1 MSKESIYH
9 KNREIIGRYLEQAD
23 TLPDSIRQAV
33 HQKNQQELIQLY
45 ALADLSAG
53 LVQEVSW
60 LILGEQHLYLVK
72 TRADGSVHSLIEVE
86 RSRIQSVKETPGLSC
101 MQLSFLG
108 EPDEPALLLVRYS
121 HRQSPTMSSIAFVL
135 RQQIEGNPITP
146 EHPDEAYAESM
157 AAVVKNAQASVSPSR
172 LSVFWRLTAYLKP
185 YKLKLAFGF
194 VAACLMTA
202 FMLIP
207 PVLVRDF
214 INNTITPYTDGVLA
228 YSKAMQAGLM
238 FVASVA
244 AVWLLHMLFVYL
256 RLRLLAVMGEQV
268 ARDLRNHLYS
278 HLQKLSISYF
288 SKMQTGS
295 IISRVSSDTDRIW
308 DFIAFGVVEV
318 SVSVILLIGI
328 SIMLLSLNFTLG
340 LILVLPIPF
349 IIYAIFWNGRHMHR
363 IFLRTWRKW
372 SDMTAVLSDTIPGI
386 RVVKAFNQEETEKKR
401 FGDRNESVME
411 DANRIH
417 HRWTA
422 FWPLLMFSI
431 HVMTITFYYFALNRL
446 LGTGEPGT
454 ATMKLGDLFAFIG
467 YIAMLHW
474 PIESIGQL
482 SRMINRSL
490 SSAHRIFEVLDTEP
504 VQEEQQNKQRLEP
517 VEGNIEFDKVS
528 FGYEP
533 VRQILKGVSFEVKAG
548 EFIGFVGPSGAGK
561 TTIINLIAKFYDTKS
576 GSIRVDGVDINDVE
590 TGHYRCQIGMVMQDS
605 YLFHGSIV
613 DNIRYGKPDAPIQDV
628 IEAARAANAHDF
640 ICKLPHG
647 YDTVVGE
654 RGHTLSGGER
664 QRISIARAILHDPR
678 LLILDEA
685 TSSVDTET
693 ERNIQ
698 EALNRLTE
706 GRTVLAIAHRL
717 STLKRADRLFV
728 IKEGRLV
735 EQGKHEELLAMKDG
749 VYRKLHD
756 MQQELHEMYAV

>member
-1 MSKESIYH
+1 MSKESRH
-9 KNREIIGRYLEQAD
+9 LRNQEILKDYLKQPEC
-23 TLPDSIRQAV
+23 LPESIRTAV
-33 HQKNQQELIQLY
+33 EAACDGGLIQLY
-45 ALADLSAG
+45 ALSDLNASYQ
-53 LVQEVSW
+53 QELSW
-60 LILGEQHLYLVK
+60 LVLCESHLCLVK
-72 TRADGSVHSLIEVE
+72 TQSDGKPEQVKVIQ
-86 RSRIQSVKETPGLSC
+86 RSEIQAIRENPGLSC
-101 MQLSFLG
+101 IQMSFLA
-108 EPDEPALLLVRYS
+108 EPDEPALLVVRYS
-121 HRQSPTMSSIAFVL
+121 HRQSPAMSSISFVL
-135 RQQIEGNPITP
+135 RQELEKNPIQP
-146 EHPDEAYAESM
+146 GDADHSYGESM
-157 AAVVKNAQASVSPSR
+157 AAAVKNAQASISPSR
-172 LSVFWRLTAYLKP
+172 MSVFWRLAGYLKP
-185 YKLKLAFGF
+185 YKVKLAFGF
-194 VAACLMTA
+194 VAACLMTS

-207 PVLVRDF
+207 PVLVRGF
-214 INNTITPYTDGVLA
+214 INDTITPYHNGKLD
-228 YSKAMQAGLM
+228 YQAALHAGII
-238 FVASVA
+238 FVASFA

-278 HLQKLSISYF
+278 HLQRLSISYF

-318 SVSVILLIGI
+318 SVSVILLVGI
-328 SIMLLSLNFTLG
+328 SIMMLSLDLGLG
-340 LILVLPIPF
+340 LILVLPIPL
-349 IIYAIFWNGRHMHR
+349 IVYAIFWNGKHMHR
-363 IFLRTWRKW
+363 IFLRIWRKW

-401 FGDRNESVME
+401 FGHRNEVVME

-417 HRWTA
+417 YRWTA

-431 HVMTITFYYFALNRL
+431 HLMTIAFYYFALHRL
-446 LGTGEPGT
+446 LGDGSPDS
-454 ATMKLGDLFAFIG
+454 ATMRLGDLFAFMG
-467 YIAMLHW
+467 YISMLHW
-474 PIESIGQL
+474 PLESIGQM

-504 VQEEQQNKQRLEP
+504 DEEDPDNLQRLEP
-517 VEGNIEFDKVS
+517 VEGNIEFDKVT

-533 VRQILKGVSFEVKAG
+533 VRQILKGVSFDVKAG

-561 TTIINLIAKFYDTKS
+561 TTIINLIAKFYDAKS
-576 GSIRVDGVDINDVE
+576 GTIRVDGVDIKNVE

-628 IEAARAANAHDF
+628 INAARTANAHDF
-640 ICKLPHG
+640 ICKLPHA
-647 YDTVVGE
+647 YDTIVGE

-664 QRISIARAILHDPR
+664 QRISIARAVLHDPR

-698 EALNRLTE
+698 EALNRLTQ

-735 EQGKHEELLAMKDG
+735 EQGKHEELLAIEDG